1 MSKSPR
7 KTPRKAV
14 AERVGADQPPQ
25 ADFEEVLSL
34 IDSART
40 RALAAVNTVP
50 IDLYWQIG
58 EYISHKIAAEGLGK
72 GTVGALAEYIQRHQP
87 ARTGFSA
94 SNLWRMRQFFESY
107 RVAPKL
113 APLVRELS
121 WTHNLLI
128 LSRSKREEEREFYL
142 RVCIREPWSLRE
154 LQRQLAGGLVRA
166 NRRFPVLKL
175 RFFDVCGLKGG
186 GARATASK

>member
-34 IDSART
+34 IESART
-40 RALAAVNTVP
+40 RALAAVNTVL

-58 EYISHKIAAEGLGK
+58 EYISHKIAAEGWGK
-72 GTVGALAEYIQRHQP
+72 GTVGALAEYFQRRQP
-87 ARTGFSA
+87 GRTGFSA
-94 SNLWRMRQFFESY
+94 SNLWRMRQFFETH
-107 RVAPKL
+107 RGAPKL

-121 WTHNLLI
+121 WTHNLLV
-128 LSRSKREEEREFYL
+128 LAKCKREEEPEFHL
-142 RVCIREPWSLRE
+142 G
-154 LQRQLAGGLVRA
+154 LA
-166 NRRFPVLKL
+166 
-175 RFFDVCGLKGG
+175 
-186 GARATASK
+186 